1 MQVEGSVRQPNREES
16 GAPAKKTSWMEKLKF
31 LQFGKSKKKRT
42 PESYDPTNWKG
53 FFQDLL
59 QHIKNSDVTA
69 LGAQLAFF
77 FLLSLFPLLIFMV
90 TLLPYLNLP
99 EDQIFQFLRNYAPAD
114 VYSLIEGT
122 LTEVLQNRN
131 GGLLSIGLLGT
142 IWSASN
148 GVNAIV
154 KSLNKSYGLEET
166 RPFFIVRA
174 LSVIFTILIIGLFVI
189 ALLLPVFG
197 EQIGV
202 FLFSIF
208 GLDGVFLTVWNS
220 IRFTIPPLIIFVVL
234 TALYW
239 IVPNQKLYLKSVIPG
254 GVFATLGWI
263 LVSLGFSFYVSNFA
277 NYTATYGSLGAII
290 VLMMWLYFS
299 GTLLMIGGQINA
311 VMQERKERLESQ
323 KTG

>member
-1 MQVEGSVRQPNREES
+1 MQMEETPLEKSTNKEDTKQQSRSWKEKLTFMKFGSNKE
-16 GAPAKKTSWMEKLKF
+16 KKTKE
-31 LQFGKSKKKRT
+31 T
-42 PESYDPTNWKG
+42 YDPTTWKG

-59 QHIKNSDVTA
+59 QHIKKSDVTS

-114 VYSLIEGT
+114 VYGLIEGT
-122 LTEVLQNRN
+122 LTEVLQNKN
-131 GGLLSIGLLGT
+131 GGLLSVGLLGT

-148 GVNAIV
+148 GVNAIM
-154 KSLNKSYGLEET
+154 KSLNKSYELEET
-166 RPFFIVRA
+166 RPFFIVRG
-174 LSVIFTILIIGLFVI
+174 LSVVFTILIIGLFLI
-189 ALLLPVFG
+189 ALLLPIFG

-202 FLFSIF
+202 FLFAF
-208 GLDGVFLTVWNS
+208 LGLDEVFLLIWNS

-239 IVPNQKLYLKSVIPG
+239 LVPNDKLYFKSVIPG
-254 GVFATLGWI
+254 GIFATVGWI
-263 LVSLGFSFYVSNFA
+263 LVSLAFSFYVSNFA

-299 GTLLMIGGQINA
+299 GTILMIGGQINA
-311 VMQERKERLESQ
+311 VMQERKERMET
-323 KTG
+323 KNAG

>member
-1 MQVEGSVRQPNREES
+1 
-16 GAPAKKTSWMEKLKF
+16 ME
-31 LQFGKSKKKRT
+31 RI
-42 PESYDPTNWKG
+42 
-53 FFQDLL
+53 FQDLL
-59 QHIKNSDVTA
+59 QHIQKSDVTA

-114 VYSLIEGT
+114 VYALIEST

-131 GGLLSIGLLGT
+131 GGLLSLGLLGT

-166 RPFFIVRA
+166 RPFFIVRG
-174 LSVIFTILIIGLFVI
+174 LSVVFTILIIVLFVI
-189 ALLLPVFG
+189 ALVLPVFG
-197 EQIGV
+197 EQIGIL
-202 FLFSIF
+202 LFSF
-208 GLDGVFLTVWNS
+208 LGLDEMFLLVWNS

-239 IVPNQKLYLKSVIPG
+239 LVPNEKLYLKSVIPG
-254 GVFATLGWI
+254 GIFAALGWI

-299 GTLLMIGGQINA
+299 GTILMIGGQINA
-311 VMQERKERLESQ
+311 VMQERKERMEA
-323 KTG
+323 KEAG

>member
-1 MQVEGSVRQPNREES
+1 MEETPPNKNHQNDSKAGSWKEKLTFMKFGKDKE
-16 GAPAKKTSWMEKLKF
+16 KKTTE
-31 LQFGKSKKKRT
+31 T
-42 PESYDPTNWKG
+42 YDPTTWKG
-53 FFQDLL
+53 FFQDIL
-59 QHIKNSDVTA
+59 QHIKKSDVTA

-77 FLLSLFPLLIFMV
+77 FLLSLFPLLIFMI

-99 EDQIFQFLRNYAPAD
+99 EDQLFQFLRNYAPAD
-114 VYSLIEGT
+114 VYGLIEGT

-131 GGLLSIGLLGT
+131 GGLLSIGLLAT

-148 GVNAIV
+148 GVNAIM
-154 KSLNKSYGLEET
+154 KSLNKSYELEET
-166 RPFFIVRA
+166 RPFFIVRG
-174 LSVIFTILIIGLFVI
+174 LSVVFTILIIALFVI
-189 ALLLPVFG
+189 ALLLPIFG

-202 FLFSIF
+202 FLFSF
-208 GLDGVFLTVWNS
+208 LGLDEVFLLVWNS

-239 IVPNQKLYLKSVIPG
+239 LVPNEKLYLKSVIPG
-254 GVFATLGWI
+254 GIFATLGWI

-299 GTLLMIGGQINA
+299 GTILMIGGQINA
-311 VMQERKERLESQ
+311 VMQERRERLQS
-323 KTG
+323 KKAG

>member
-1 MQVEGSVRQPNREES
+1 MEETPEEKVNKGDSV
-16 GAPAKKTSWMEKLKF
+16 APSKSYSWKEKLKF
-31 LQFGKSKKKRT
+31 MQFGKKKEKKT
-42 PESYDPTNWKG
+42 TESYDPATWKG

-59 QHIKNSDVTA
+59 QHIQKSDVTA

-114 VYSLIEGT
+114 VYALIEST

-131 GGLLSIGLLGT
+131 GGLLSLGLLGT

-166 RPFFIVRA
+166 RPFFIVRG
-174 LSVIFTILIIGLFVI
+174 LSVVFTILIIVLFII
-189 ALLLPVFG
+189 ALVLPVFG
-197 EQIGV
+197 EQIGIL
-202 FLFSIF
+202 LFSF
-208 GLDGVFLTVWNS
+208 LGLDEMFLLVWNS

-239 IVPNQKLYLKSVIPG
+239 LVPNEKLYLKSVIPG
-254 GVFATLGWI
+254 GIFAALGWI

-299 GTLLMIGGQINA
+299 GTILMIGGQINA
-311 VMQERKERLESQ
+311 VMQERKERMEA
-323 KTG
+323 KEAG